1 MIRSALAVLACAMV
15 CAVALTGCDQGASSP
30 AASGTPTASRASGSA
45 ASSASGSAV
54 PSASESAVLALPT
67 TGVADYQ
74 LGASY
79 DTVLVDGV
87 ETALDVVVRDVGSV
101 PLEGAYSVCY
111 VNGFQTQ
118 PDDAAVW
125 LAHPELLLAD
135 DDGDPVPDPDW
146 PDEYVLDPTTAA
158 QREGILERIGP
169 LIDQCAAKGFDA
181 IEIDNLDTWTRFSAI
196 DEASAVALATSY
208 VERAHAAGLAAAQKN
223 TAELGSVGRDEV
235 GFDFAIAE
243 ECAVWDEC
251 GIYLDIYDG
260 RVLAIEYTDAWDEA
274 DAGFAAACEADPR
287 PGLLI
292 LRDRD
297 LVGQQSREYVY
308 DRC

>member
-1 MIRSALAVLACAMV
+1 MIRSALALLACTAA
-15 CAVALTGCDQGASSP
+15 CAAALTGCDQGASSP
-30 AASGTPTASRASGSA
+30 AASGTSTASRPSGSA
-45 ASSASGSAV
+45 A
-54 PSASESAVLALPT
+54 PSASASAVLALPT

-118 PDDAAVW
+118 PDDATAW
-125 LAHPELLLAD
+125 LAHPELLLTD

-158 QREGILERIGP
+158 QRDGILERIGP
-169 LIDQCAAKGFDA
+169 LIDHCAAKGFDA
-181 IEIDNLDTWTRFSAI
+181 IEIDNLDTWTRFNAI
-196 DEASAVALATSY
+196 DEESALALATSY
-208 VERAHAAGLAAAQKN
+208 VQRAHEAGLAAAQKN

-251 GIYLDIYDG
+251 GIYLDVYDG
-260 RVLAIEYTDAWDEA
+260 RVLAIEYTDAWDDV
-274 DAGFAAACEADPR
+274 DAGFAAACEVDPR
-287 PGLLI
+287 PGLMI

-297 LVGQQSREYVY
+297 LIGPQSSEYVY